1 MWHEMELHR
10 TDAELTLVVDSV
22 HKTYLDIPGRFF
34 ELNVKYGVFVGG
46 VGGFSELFL
55 GNVPNFRGCIDDVI
69 FNNHDIL
76 KIAAASSMSE
86 ETNVLSVTWNCSD
99 EFEAQSH
106 QAISFMKKGKNITN
120 IKIFQNIFYLKVMFE
135 NYINCN
141 L

>member
-1 MWHEMELHR
+1 MSSKRGLSLNDLMWHELELHR

-69 FNNHDIL
+69 FNNNDIL

-86 ETNVLSVTWNCSD
+86 ETNVFSITWNCSD

-106 QAISFMKKGKNITN
+106 QAISLMKKGK
-120 IKIFQNIFYLKVMFE
+120 KIIIRQAF
-135 NYINCN
+135 
-141 L
+141 